1 MSGKLPVVQ
10 LSPLP
15 EVPGERPASADPMV
29 DPAEVER
36 LFREHN
42 ATLLRFIAARVG
54 STQEAREIAQES
66 YVQLLRLSGPG
77 AISYLR
83 AFLFK
88 TAANLV
94 TDRLR
99 QRDRRRNVASMGDM
113 DFVPFE
119 LSPERLVASE
129 QAMTTLRAAVEE
141 LPPRCRQVFLLH
153 RVHELSTE
161 EIATRLGIGERM
173 ARRYLARAL
182 EFLRTR
188 MDTAES
194 GRGTCEQ

>member
-1 MSGKLPVVQ
+1 MSGKLPASQ
-10 LSPLP
+10 STPPP
-15 EVPGERPASADPMV
+15 EGAEERPVV

-66 YVQLLRLSGPG
+66 YVQLLRLNGPG

-113 DFVPFE
+113 DFVAFD

-129 QAMTTLRAAVEE
+129 QAMTMLRKAVEE

-161 EIATRLGIGERM
+161 QIATRIGIGERM

-182 EFLRTR
+182 EHLRAR
-188 MDTAES
+188 MDAADS
-194 GRGTCEQ
+194 GTTDV

>member
-1 MSGKLPVVQ
+1 MLEASGEPV
-10 LSPLP
+10 
-15 EVPGERPASADPMV
+15 SAGDPMV

-42 ATLLRFIAARVG
+42 ATLLRFIAARIG

-66 YVQLLRLSGPG
+66 YVQLLRLNGPG

-113 DFVPFE
+113 DFVAFE
-119 LSPERLVASE
+119 LSPERQVASE
-129 QAMTTLRAAVEE
+129 QAMTMLRAAVEE

-161 EIATRLGIGERM
+161 EIAKRVGIGERM

-182 EFLRTR
+182 EHLRAR
-188 MDTAES
+188 MDAADA
-194 GRGTCEQ
+194 GTKEV

>member
-1 MSGKLPVVQ
+1 MSGKSPVAPQ
-10 LSPLP
+10 PPALP
-15 EVPGERPASADPMV
+15 EASGEPPSAGDPMV

-42 ATLLRFIAARVG
+42 ATLLRFIAARIG

-66 YVQLLRLSGPG
+66 YVQLLRLNGPG

-113 DFVPFE
+113 DFVAFE
-119 LSPERLVASE
+119 LSPERQVASE
-129 QAMTTLRAAVEE
+129 QAMTMLRAAVEE

-161 EIATRLGIGERM
+161 EIAKRVGIGERM

-182 EFLRTR
+182 EHLRSR
-188 MDTAES
+188 MDAADA
-194 GRGTCEQ
+194 GTTEV

>member
-1 MSGKLPVVQ
+1 MSGKLPAAQ
-10 LSPLP
+10 LNPSP
-15 EVPGERPASADPMV
+15 EVAGTPPVADPMV

-66 YVQLLRLSGPG
+66 YVQLLRLNGPG

-99 QRDRRRNVASMGDM
+99 QRDRRRNVASMGNM
-113 DFVPFE
+113 DFVAFD

-129 QAMTTLRAAVEE
+129 QAMTMLRAAVEE

-161 EIATRLGIGERM
+161 EIAVRIGIGERM

-182 EFLRTR
+182 EHLRAR
-188 MDTAES
+188 MDAAD
-194 GRGTCEQ
+194 RA

>member
-1 MSGKLPVVQ
+1 MSVK
-10 LSPLP
+10 
-15 EVPGERPASADPMV
+15 RPASSPSTESPEDAGEPDAAADPMV
-29 DPAEVER
+29 DPVEVER

-42 ATLLRFIAARVG
+42 AALLRFIAARIG
-54 STQEAREIAQES
+54 CAHEAREIAQES
-66 YVQLLRLSGPG
+66 YVQLLRLNGPG

-99 QRDRRRNVASMGDM
+99 QRDRRRNVTSVGDM
-113 DFVPFE
+113 DFVAFE
-119 LSPERLVASE
+119 LSPERQVASE
-129 QAMTTLRAAVEE
+129 QAVTMLRLAVEE

-161 EIATRLGIGERM
+161 EIAARLGIGERM

-182 EFLRTR
+182 EHLRAR
-188 MDTAES
+188 MDAADAGPTEM
-194 GRGTCEQ
+194 

>member
-1 MSGKLPVVQ
+1 MSGKFPA
-10 LSPLP
+10 SSMSSEPP
-15 EVPGERPASADPMV
+15 EESGEDSGEPRPAV

-36 LFREHN
+36 LFRDHN
-42 ATLLRFIAARVG
+42 AALLRFIAARIG
-54 STQEAREIAQES
+54 CSQEAREIAQES
-66 YVQLLRLSGPG
+66 YVQLLRLNGPG

-113 DFVPFE
+113 DFVAFE
-119 LSPERLVASE
+119 LSPERQVASE
-129 QAMTTLRAAVEE
+129 QALAMLRAAVEE

-161 EIATRLGIGERM
+161 EIAKRVGIGERM

-182 EFLRTR
+182 EHIRAT
-188 MDTAES
+188 MDAAE
-194 GRGTCEQ
+194 GTEVQR

>member
-1 MSGKLPVVQ
+1 MSGKLPAAQ
-10 LSPLP
+10 STPSP
-15 EVPGERPASADPMV
+15 EVAGERPVAGDPMV

-66 YVQLLRLSGPG
+66 YVQLLRLNGPG

-99 QRDRRRNVASMGDM
+99 QRDRRRNVASMGNM
-113 DFVPFE
+113 DFAPFE

-129 QAMTTLRAAVEE
+129 QAMTMLRAAVEE

-161 EIATRLGIGERM
+161 EIAVRIGIGERM

-182 EFLRTR
+182 EHLRAR
-188 MDTAES
+188 MDAAD
-194 GRGTCEQ
+194 GGMQDV